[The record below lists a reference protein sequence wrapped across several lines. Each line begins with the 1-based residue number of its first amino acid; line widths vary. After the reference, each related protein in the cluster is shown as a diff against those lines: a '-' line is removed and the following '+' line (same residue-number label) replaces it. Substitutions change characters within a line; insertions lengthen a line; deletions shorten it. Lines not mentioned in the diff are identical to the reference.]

1 METEAVEEWDDMN
14 ASGSKRSAA
23 EAAPASVSEY
33 AVQTR
38 NLTKVYGGV
47 RAVDGLNLSVR
58 RGEVYG
64 FLGPNGAGK
73 TTTLRMLLGLIRA
86 TSGRASVLGCAPGDS
101 ESLLRV
107 GAMVEEPAFYPYL
120 SGRDNLRVLA
130 RFAHVPED
138 RIDPALDA
146 VDMRDRAWNR
156 YKTYSQG
163 MRQRL
168 GVAAALLKD
177 PELLILDEPTNGLDP
192 AGMAD
197 MRSLIRR
204 LGSGDR
210 TVLLS
215 SHMLGEVQHVCDR
228 VGVIARGAMIAEG
241 SVDELRG
248 RGSILVRAD
257 PLPAARARVKQLV
270 GAGRVAVLDGTLR
283 VQADPMDVARITREL
298 VLGGIAVNEVRPLE
312 RTLEDVFLE
321 LTGKERLSHEG

>member
-1 METEAVEEWDDMN
+1 VKGMAPMSVAEHPIETRD
-14 ASGSKRSAA
+14 
-23 EAAPASVSEY
+23 
-33 AVQTR
+33 
-38 NLTKVYGGV
+38 LTKIYGKEI
-47 RAVDGLNLSVR
+47 RAVDRLNLTVR

-73 TTTLRMLLGLIRA
+73 TTTLRMLLGLVHT
-86 TSGRASVLGCAPGDS
+86 TSGSASVLGRAPGDP
-101 ESLLRV
+101 EGLVRV

-120 SGRDNLRVLA
+120 SGRDNLRVVA
-130 RFAHVPED
+130 RYAGLSDDGIEPLLDVVDLLD
-138 RIDPALDA
+138 RGG
-146 VDMRDRAWNR
+146 DRF
-156 YKTYSQG
+156 KTYSQG

-215 SHMLGEVQHVCDR
+215 SHMLGEVQQVCDR
-228 VGVIARGAMIAEG
+228 VGVISRGALIAEG
-241 SVDELRG
+241 TLEELRG
-248 RGSILVRAD
+248 RGSVLVRAE
-257 PLPAARARVKQLV
+257 PMTLARESAERLL
-270 GAGRVAVLDGTLR
+270 GAGRVEVLDGALR
-283 VQADPMDVARITREL
+283 LEADPEDAPRINREL
-298 VLGGIAVNEVRPLE
+298 VLAGVAVSEFRQIE

-321 LTGKERLSHEG
+321 MTREGGDRHGR